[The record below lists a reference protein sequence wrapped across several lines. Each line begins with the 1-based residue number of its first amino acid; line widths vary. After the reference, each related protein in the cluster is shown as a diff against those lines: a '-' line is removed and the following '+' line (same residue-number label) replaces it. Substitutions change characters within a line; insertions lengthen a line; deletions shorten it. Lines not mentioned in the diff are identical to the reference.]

1 MGTYITAADLEGRLG
16 AARLAQL
23 CGAAGAARTALL
35 AAVAARAEALVD
47 AHLGDVPAAAAELAR
62 DWALDIAEFELHKR
76 GSGAKVPEKV
86 VYSYEDALRQLRDAA
101 AGKLAFGQAAA
112 GNSLCVA
119 SNPPLFGGRNM
130 PGY

>member
-1 MGTYITAADLEGRLG
+1 MGGYITVADLEGRLG

-23 CGAAGAARTALL
+23 CGVEGAARTALL
-35 AAVAARAEALVD
+35 TAVAARAEALVD
-47 AHLGDVPAAAAELAR
+47 AHLKSVPSPAVELAR

-76 GSGAKVPEKV
+76 GSGAKLPEKV

-101 AGKLAFGQAAA
+101 AGKLALGQRAA
-112 GNSLCVA
+112 GNSLCVD
-119 SNPPLFGGRNM
+119 SNPPLFGGRSM

>member
-1 MGTYITAADLEGRLG
+1 MGGYITAADLERRLG

-23 CGAAGAARTALL
+23 CGAAGEGRTELL

-47 AHLGDVPAAAAELAR
+47 AHLGDVPSPALELAR

-101 AGKLAFGQAAA
+101 AGKLALGQA
-112 GNSLCVA
+112 GRSLEVD
-119 SNPPLFGGRNM
+119 SNPPLFGGRGM
-130 PGY
+130 QGY